1 MMEITEVNIGELK
14 MYGRNA
20 KKHGQAQV
28 ENVANS
34 IERFGWQQPVVI
46 NSDGVIIIGHCRY
59 LAAKKLGLRTV
70 PCVVD
75 EDLTEEE
82 QRELRIAD
90 NKTNES
96 PWDFE
101 LLQDET
107 RDLNFDGFDFDFSSL
122 EETDENTYSGRGVVE
137 YGEDSFADEHFKYEC
152 PECGFKFN

>member
-1 MMEITEVNIGELK
+1 MDITMKKLADLQ
-14 MYGRNA
+14 MYADNA
-20 KKHGQAQV
+20 KKHDQRQID
-28 ENVANS
+28 NVANS
-34 IERFGWQQPVVI
+34 ISRYGWQQPIAI

-59 LAAKKLGLRTV
+59 LAAKKLGMSEV

-75 EDLTEEE
+75 SDLTQEE
-82 QRELRIAD
+82 QRELRITD

-107 RDLNFDGFDFDFSSL
+107 EDLEFEGFDFDFSSL
-122 EETDENTYSGRGVVE
+122 DEAENTYSGKGVIE
-137 YGEDSFADEHFKYEC
+137 YGEDSFAAEKFKHEC